1 MDRLKLLKLL
11 NLIEIY
17 VKTGNCG
24 SKIQGTQ
31 DLEKKPCIPRS
42 PVTIFLKIPYVLN
55 FSPLGNLDFRKG
67 KEKQGINKVLVSYI
81 NNAEVI

>member
-17 VKTGNCG
+17 FKTGNCG

-31 DLEKKPCIPRS
+31 DFEKKPCIPRS
-42 PVTIFLKIPYVLN
+42 PVTIFLKIP
-55 FSPLGNLDFRKG
+55 
-67 KEKQGINKVLVSYI
+67 
-81 NNAEVI
+81 